1 MANKFDDLT
10 GRRFE
15 RLTVIKR
22 VPSLKNSRVTRWL
35 CKCDC
40 GNYTEVNRNNLLH
53 KKCRSCGCLARD
65 IIANNKYRET
75 HNMSRTR
82 LYHIWQGIKQRCL
95 GQGEVSK
102 YYYGRGITYCP
113 EWEEF
118 ENFKEWALSNGYTD
132 ELTIDRIDVNGN
144 YEPDNC
150 RWVSAKEQNRNK
162 STTVYLTLNGKTRS
176 MGEWSELLNIPMSTM
191 VNRRNK
197 GLPVEKILSTKY
209 LHHKKERWG
218 V

>member
-22 VPSLKNSRVTRWL
+22 VPNLKNSRVTRWL
-35 CKCDC
+35 CRCDC
-40 GNYTEVNRNNLLH
+40 GKYTEVSRNNLLH
-53 KKCRSCGCLARD
+53 KKCQSCGCLARD
-65 IIANNKYRET
+65 IIVGNKYNET

-82 LYHIWQGIKQRCL
+82 LYSIWQGIKQRCL
-95 GQGEVSK
+95 GQGNGSK
-102 YYYGRGITYCP
+102 YYYDRGISYCP
-113 EWEEF
+113 EWEIF
-118 ENFKEWALSNGYTD
+118 ENFKDWALSNGYTD

-144 YEPDNC
+144 YGPDNC
-150 RWVSAKEQNRNK
+150 RWIGVREQNRNK
-162 STTVYLTLNGKTRS
+162 RTTVFLTFNSETRS
-176 MGEWSELLNIPMSTM
+176 MGEWSELLKIPMSTM

-197 GLPVEKILSTKY
+197 GLPVEKVLSTKY
-209 LHHKKERWG
+209 LHHKKKRWG